1 MRLSLRSSFQESHL
15 RGLGIMNTYDTI
27 YGMEYISFTIHAT
40 INDNRLKRCAVLPHL
55 YKNPILAYKGDGIVK
70 DCIIP

>member
-40 INDNRLKRCAVLPHL
+40 INDNHLKGALFSHTFIRIQFWHA
-55 YKNPILAYKGDGIVK
+55 KEKG
-70 DCIIP
+70 